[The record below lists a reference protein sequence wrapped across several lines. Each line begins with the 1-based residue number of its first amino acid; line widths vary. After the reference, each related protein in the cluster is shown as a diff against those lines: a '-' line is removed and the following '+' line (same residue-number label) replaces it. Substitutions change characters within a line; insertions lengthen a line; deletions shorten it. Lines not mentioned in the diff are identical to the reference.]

1 MTNPP
6 APGANGASA
15 PPEQTPA
22 AEAEREAPARA
33 FFEALFDVVLDE
45 IERNPGFADRL
56 SEKLG
61 GVAPLRLVVKGRRR
75 GREEP
80 PPALAALDL
89 PELLREEG
97 QMALR
102 ERLSAFTNPQLAAL
116 IRARQLS
123 SDPVSKLNK
132 SQLANILVRA
142 ARDA

>member
-1 MTNPP
+1 
-6 APGANGASA
+6 
-15 PPEQTPA
+15 
-22 AEAEREAPARA
+22 
-33 FFEALFDVVLDE
+33 
-45 IERNPGFADRL
+45 
-56 SEKLG
+56 
-61 GVAPLRLVVKGRRR
+61 
-75 GREEP
+75 EEP